1 MRGGEVLL
9 TSAQNMALV
18 DGDGAER
25 YHAHFPS
32 PKQNALVKAVALT
45 AAIAS
50 TAAMVASAARAG
62 ANTNMLGDYN
72 AYGREADRAADMFG
86 DIATDSFKAFN
97 KRYKAT
103 SASEDAQFVLTQLD
117 GGVGLVRAD
126 KATGQPTAEVVLAD
140 KKPEYVVDD
149 FGGWLF
155 YKAGGK
161 KVYAYDLRAL

>member
-1 MRGGEVLL
+1 ML
-9 TSAQNMALV
+9 TSAQNVALV
-18 DGDGAER
+18 GGDGTER
-25 YHAHFPS
+25 YHTHFPS

-50 TAAMVASAARAG
+50 TAAMAASAARAG
-62 ANTNMLGDYN
+62 ANTNGLGDFN
-72 AYGREADRAADMFG
+72 AYGRHADRAADMFV
-86 DIATDSFKAFN
+86 DIATASSQAVN

-117 GGVGLVRAD
+117 GGVGVVRAD

-161 KVYAYDLRAL
+161 KVYAYDLTAL